1 MRDYNLKTA
10 QQSFTGIASSQELFS
25 TRQVAAMFSV
35 SNQTV
40 DRWRKSGQLR
50 WVIIGL
56 GHPRFTRQTIN
67 EFIAANEAV
76 RMGHQPVPSITTTKP
91 EHML

>member
-1 MRDYNLKTA
+1 MREFNLKTA
-10 QQSFTGIASSQELFS
+10 TQSFTGIASSQELFS
-25 TRQVAAMFSV
+25 TRQVAAMFAV
-35 SNQTV
+35 SSQTV
-40 DRWRKSGQLR
+40 DRWRKTGQLR
-50 WVIIGL
+50 YVVIGL

-76 RMGHQPVPSITTTKP
+76 RTGHQPVPSITTTKP